1 MTTYRSR
8 VQDAGHDD
16 GAAGD
21 DSSETR
27 TYGLDFG

>member
-1 MTTYRSR
+1 MTTYGSR
-8 VQDAGHDD
+8 VQDAGAEDR
-16 GAAGD
+16 AAGD